1 MGDGC
6 GGCVLWKLWNLRVC
20 LYLTICIRKFVSA
33 ITTYIFRGHMWPS
46 QPLPQAINSHKSSWE
61 WFITVH
67 QKTLPDQRIIKK
79 WEKSLSYD
87 MFWATW
93 KGRVLE
99 RTGQT
104 FAFMLE
110 SWELPSKMHVWSQG
124 NAPTPNAVSTMIL
137 FGKDVCCLHL
147 AVNTILIIDLSP
159 PPCAYRFVL
168 VEVRKRCEASPSI
181 SLHPFPWDN
190 LSHQT
195 WS

>member
-20 LYLTICIRKFVSA
+20 LYFTICIQKFVSA
-33 ITTYIFRGHMWPS
+33 ITTHILCGHMWPS
-46 QPLPQAINSHKSSWE
+46 QPLPQAINSHKRSRE

-87 MFWATW
+87 TFWATW

-124 NAPTPNAVSTMIL
+124 NAPTPKTVSTMIL

-147 AVNTILIIDLSP
+147 AVNTHTYYWPVPTLRVAKERKQGCLYYYF
-159 PPCAYRFVL
+159 AYVH
-168 VEVRKRCEASPSI
+168 
-181 SLHPFPWDN
+181 LHVPTG
-190 LSHQT
+190 LCL
-195 WS
+195 